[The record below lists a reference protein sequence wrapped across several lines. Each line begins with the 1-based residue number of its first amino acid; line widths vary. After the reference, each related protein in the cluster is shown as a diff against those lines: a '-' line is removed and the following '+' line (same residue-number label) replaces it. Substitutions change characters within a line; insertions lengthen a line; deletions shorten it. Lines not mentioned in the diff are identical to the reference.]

1 MTDIVDKFSQQTLIP
16 DEAPHRSIW
25 SDSLPSPDF
34 SSNDSIDD
42 EFTPSEMSYV
52 STTRGT
58 STLPSSSPISS
69 TSSLPNLPHP
79 RSSTNTNTVACRRLQ
94 RQLNVQ
100 LQSCNTHMKDIS
112 TLVEDMLTTNTQC
125 RLHKTPSR
133 PYLSSTQSHTQP
145 PPPSGLVPSSKA
157 SVTDMV
163 KGNGKG
169 AGSGE
174 EEGQQLKDDAAA
186 KVQPDLGPLVVLACR
201 HIYHQSCLEN
211 G

>member
-52 STTRGT
+52 STARGT
-58 STLPSSSPISS
+58 STLPSSSSISS

-112 TLVEDMLTTNTQC
+112 TLVEDIPN
-125 RLHKTPSR
+125 PGR
-133 PYLSSTQSHTQP
+133 PGFPFIST
-145 PPPSGLVPSSKA
+145 LVFFITS
-157 SVTDMV
+157 
-163 KGNGKG
+163 
-169 AGSGE
+169 
-174 EEGQQLKDDAAA
+174 
-186 KVQPDLGPLVVLACR
+186 
-201 HIYHQSCLEN
+201 
-211 G
+211 

>member
-42 EFTPSEMSYV
+42 EVTPSEMSYV

-58 STLPSSSPISS
+58 STLPSSSSISS
-69 TSSLPNLPHP
+69 TPSLPHP

-100 LQSCNTHMKDIS
+100 LQS
-112 TLVEDMLTTNTQC
+112 
-125 RLHKTPSR
+125 
-133 PYLSSTQSHTQP
+133 
-145 PPPSGLVPSSKA
+145 
-157 SVTDMV
+157 
-163 KGNGKG
+163 
-169 AGSGE
+169 
-174 EEGQQLKDDAAA
+174 
-186 KVQPDLGPLVVLACR
+186 
-201 HIYHQSCLEN
+201 
-211 G
+211 